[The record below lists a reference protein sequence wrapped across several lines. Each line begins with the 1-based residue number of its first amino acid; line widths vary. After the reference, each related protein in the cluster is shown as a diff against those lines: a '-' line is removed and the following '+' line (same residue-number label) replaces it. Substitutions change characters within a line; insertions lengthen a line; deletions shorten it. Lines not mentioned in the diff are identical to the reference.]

1 MDTSRLTQFHK
12 DLAEWGI
19 TLTAKQDEQF
29 LKFYELLLEWN
40 SFMNLTAITEF
51 DEVMKKHFLDS
62 LSFIHYLKKN
72 PYVSL
77 KNNSSKNVIPAFEK
91 CNDSDI
97 DSVNAEIK
105 LSINEHMDSLSKLSF
120 TMIDVG
126 TGAGFPGL
134 PLAILFPSAKFTLMD
149 SLNKRIKFLN
159 EVITQLG
166 LTNVETVHS
175 RAEDLARNPE
185 YREKF
190 DYSVSRAVANL
201 STLSEYCL
209 PFVKV
214 EGKFIS
220 YKSERLSE
228 ELVAAENAIVT
239 LGGIVKDQIDFQL
252 PESDIYR
259 NLLVIQKMKP
269 TSKKYPRKAGLPAK
283 EPLK

>member
-19 TLTAKQDEQF
+19 TLTEKQDEQF
-29 LKFYELLLEWN
+29 LKFYELLVEWN

-62 LSFIHYLKKN
+62 LSFVHYLKK
-72 PYVSL
+72 YD
-77 KNNSSKNVIPAFEK
+77 FDEQ
-91 CNDSDI
+91 
-97 DSVNAEIK
+97 E
-105 LSINEHMDSLSKLSF
+105 F

-126 TGAGFPGL
+126 TGAGFPGI
-134 PLAILFPSAKFTLMD
+134 PLAILFPLAQFTLMD

-159 EVITQLG
+159 EVIEQLG

-175 RAEDLARNPE
+175 RAEDLARNPK
-185 YREKF
+185 YRDAY

-214 EGKFIS
+214 CGKFVS

-228 ELVAAENAIVT
+228 ELALADNAIT
-239 LGGIVKDQIDFQL
+239 ILGGTVKDQIDFQL

-259 NLLVIQKMKP
+259 NLLVIEKTKLTP
-269 TSKKYPRKAGLPAK
+269 KKYPRKAGLPAK
-283 EPLK
+283 EPLL